1 MRICLRTPCAR
12 ARRRKGLGLAGC
24 SVPGEGLNPVLTFS
38 VQTTDSDK
46 HALLQRICGLS
57 SPRSHQKTHRRRV
70 HRGPQSTG
78 GARACPGCP
87 AGGVDARRSHQRR
100 GAHHSG
106 DLLRR
111 DAAERRQLPGDVQED
126 QERTGAQ
133 VQGRAMRISREK
145 INKLAHAVADTLAE
159 TDSVDFIED
168 RNTIRQEAR
177 RILEGL
183 MAEEAKIDAAARQKI
198 ESQRRTILE
207 GSQEWDILYRKYYNE
222 EVKKLGI

>member
-1 MRICLRTPCAR
+1 
-12 ARRRKGLGLAGC
+12 
-24 SVPGEGLNPVLTFS
+24 
-38 VQTTDSDK
+38 
-46 HALLQRICGLS
+46 
-57 SPRSHQKTHRRRV
+57 
-70 HRGPQSTG
+70 
-78 GARACPGCP
+78 
-87 AGGVDARRSHQRR
+87 
-100 GAHHSG
+100 
-106 DLLRR
+106 
-111 DAAERRQLPGDVQED
+111 
-126 QERTGAQ
+126 
-133 VQGRAMRISREK
+133 MRISREK

-168 RNTIRQEAR
+168 RNTIRLETR